1 MKIGN
6 REFDL
11 EHDVYIMGIL
21 NMTPD
26 SFSDGGRYLDR
37 EQALFHAEQ
46 MLNEGASI
54 IDIGGEST
62 RPGSKPLSDEEE
74 MERVLPIIEA
84 IKSRIDIPISLD
96 TYHSKTAEEG
106 IRLGVDLVN
115 DIYGLMYDG
124 TMGPVVAKYD
134 IPCVLMQY
142 FDYTLEEMMQT
153 ADDAGILRD
162 RIILDPGIG
171 FGKTTEQNLHL
182 ICHPDALASYHL
194 PMLLGAS
201 RKSVIGNVLGIPVE
215 ERLAGTVALTT
226 AGVLAGYSIIRVH
239 DVKENYEAAKLAL
252 AMKNA

>member
-1 MKIGN
+1 
-6 REFDL
+6 
-11 EHDVYIMGIL
+11 MGIL

-26 SFSDGGRYLDR
+26 SFSDGGRYNDR
-37 EQALFHAEQ
+37 ERALLQAQ
-46 MLNEGASI
+46 KMLNEGASI

-62 RPGSKPLSDEEE
+62 RPGSKPISEQEE

-84 IKSRIDIPISLD
+84 IKSEMDIPISLD
-96 TYHSKTAEEG
+96 TYHSRTAEEG
-106 IRLGVDLVN
+106 IKLGVDLMN

-124 TMGPVVAKYD
+124 TMGPVIAKYD

-142 FDYTLEEMMQT
+142 FDYTLEDMMKA
-153 ADDAGILRD
+153 ADDAGISRD
-162 RIILDPGIG
+162 KIILDPGIG

-182 ICHPDALASYHL
+182 ICKPDSLSAYNL